1 MGVNL
6 KKESKKETASRDF
19 SNLLRNVSREERK
32 IEANKPLYL
41 TRYE

>member
-6 KKESKKETASRDF
+6 KGEPKKEAASRDF
-19 SNLLRNVSREERK
+19 SNLLRTVSREERK
-32 IEANKPLYL
+32 IEASKPLYL